1 MPEDNGY
8 LKKWIDALEASIKRN
23 FELITTVNEKVQ
35 SIDKRLGRL
44 ELKVVGI
51 ASVIAFVVSKLST
64 YLPF

>member
-35 SIDKRLGRL
+35 SIDKRLGKL

-51 ASVIAFVVSKLST
+51 ASVIAFAVSKLST